1 MALRGVSVSPARV
14 AGRCA
19 ARYVAAQPSWLAG
32 LYGLGRNLSGA
43 RIAVRR
49 IPWPFAGVGALLLR
63 SVGGP
68 AVAAVRVG
76 GVPGLV
82 LATLTRS
89 WQVGLE

>member
-1 MALRGVSVSPARV
+1 VALRGVSVSPARV

-76 GVPGLV
+76 VSQV
-82 LATLTRS
+82 SS
-89 WQVGLE
+89 WLH